1 MDTKWKRFKRSYF
14 TKTVCFLLAILVM
27 TLGVARFFDFAKK
40 VDQDDSL
47 YGWEYYDNILSQ
59 GNKFDLEASEPFKSA
74 YKSFI
79 AAAYRDALVYGDGS
93 KKAYEDY
100 QEKYAQFISSAVDVS
115 VETILKN
122 ITEES
127 GEGNYYHSFYYE
139 DYGLAT
145 LTKIEDTKHKQSG
158 DCFVYNDGSYYYG
171 SPDEYDYD
179 YHYYDDLYD
188 DDDIDFYDP
197 DVTVPYTTVVYG
209 GALPDSSSYETTR
222 MPVTSYNG
230 EYEIPES
237 VMKKA
242 SGSDGVVEI
251 TRAYKNGKEYSGYY
265 AIKVDRKAAEEKL
278 LREHYHGEIFEGFSD
293 YAQFTAAKKDNDD
306 ILSQYKNLHYAFYFG
321 DEHRFVSNVKKLS
334 ADSSKN
340 EVQKY
345 FTSYS
350 EDWGYIKDYEN
361 NKLTLFEE
369 AEEISKGNSTGTYR
383 ELVSTHFFETEIGD
397 AYGIFGKDLT
407 VYVVLD
413 PDLTAEDAIWDMPNQ
428 YYRVYEYVSDAFR
441 FVLIMLLLFILLTVY
456 LVCQTGRKGRDDEV
470 HLAFTDRIFT
480 SVRIA
485 INGGL
490 LFLCG
495 IGYVIVIE
503 EYFYDAHYAP
513 YLMKMCIYALTVAT
527 TAVLLDLILYIARLL
542 KARSFFRNFILGRI
556 ISGSISARR
565 KAKER
570 RKEKEE
576 RPKKEK
582 PVIYKDIFKDVLV
595 KLLLFIFAPNVFM
608 AFWLIFFAA
617 CEEWGL
623 FWLLLIPLY
632 TYDMAMLFFMGRY
645 AYYLKTVLKALNE
658 IRGGN
663 YDVWVETQ
671 GMPKAIMAYAEDVN
685 AIRNGFKIAVD
696 NAIKE
701 EKTKTELIT
710 NVSHDLKTPLTSIIT
725 YVDLLSRCDIS
736 DETAREYLEV
746 LGEKSLRL
754 KRLIEDLVEASK
766 ASTGNMNVSLVKLSL
781 NELIMQIAAEY
792 EDEFASKGLRLIMDG
807 TGLNLTVLCDSKMS
821 YRILDNLMNNIRKY
835 AMPNTR
841 VYLDIRKEEN
851 KAVVTLRNISENQL
865 NISAKE
871 LMERFVRGDSS
882 RSTEGNGLGLSIAE
896 NLAVLQGG
904 KLTVEISGDL
914 FTATVEFLIE

>member
-1 MDTKWKRFKRSYF
+1 MVTRWKKFKRSYF
-14 TKTVCFLLAILVM
+14 TKTVCFLLAMLVM
-27 TLGVARFFDFAKK
+27 MLGVARFFDFAKE
-40 VDQDDSL
+40 VERDDTL
-47 YGWEYYDNILSQ
+47 YGWTYYENILTQ
-59 GNKFDLEASEPFKSA
+59 GNKFDLESSVPFKQA

-79 AAAYRDALVYGDGS
+79 AAAYRDALVFGDGS
-93 KKAYEDY
+93 KKAYEAYEQKFDKLI
-100 QEKYAQFISSAVDVS
+100 ESAVDVS
-115 VETILKN
+115 AETMLKN

-127 GEGNYYHSFYYE
+127 GDRNYYNSFYYE
-139 DYGLAT
+139 DIGLIK
-145 LTKIEDTKHKQSG
+145 LTKIENTKHKQNG
-158 DCFVYNDGSYYYG
+158 DYFVYNDGSFYFG
-171 SPDEYDYD
+171 SPDEYVYDYD
-179 YHYYDDLYD
+179 EYYEDEYYDE
-188 DDDIDFYDP
+188 DIEIYDP
-197 DVTVPYTTVVYG
+197 EVTIPSTTMVSGNVPV
-209 GALPDSSSYETTR
+209 YETTR
-222 MPVTSYNG
+222 LPVTSYNG

-237 VMKKA
+237 VLKKA
-242 SGSDGVVEI
+242 LGSDGVVEI
-251 TRAYKNGKEYSGYY
+251 IKAYKNGTEYSGYY
-265 AIKVDRKAAEEKL
+265 AVTVNRKATEEKL
-278 LREHYHGEIFEGFSD
+278 LRERDTGQVLESFSD
-293 YAQFTAAKKDNDD
+293 YNQFSAAKKNNDD
-306 ILSQYKNLHYAFYFG
+306 ILSKFKNFRYAFYF
-321 DEHRFVSNVKKLS
+321 ENENRLVTNVRKLS
-334 ADSSKN
+334 SASTKN

-345 FTSYS
+345 FSDFS
-350 EDWGYIKDYEN
+350 DDWGYIKDYKN
-361 NKLTLFEE
+361 NELSFFEE
-369 AEEISKGNSTGTYR
+369 AERIEKESANGNYR
-383 ELVSTHFFETEIGD
+383 ELVSTNFFETSIGD
-397 AYGIFGKDLT
+397 AYGVFGKELT
-407 VYVVLD
+407 VFFALD
-413 PDLTAEDAIWDMPNQ
+413 PELSAEDVIWDMPNE
-428 YYRVYEYVSDAFR
+428 YYRVYENVTDAFW
-441 FVLIMLLLFILLTVY
+441 FVIIMAVIFILLTAF
-456 LVCQTGRKGRDDEV
+456 LVCQTGRKGSDNEV

-480 SVRIA
+480 SLRIA

-495 IGYVIVIE
+495 LGYVLVVE
-503 EYFYDAHYAP
+503 EYFYSANFAP
-513 YLMKMCIYALTVAT
+513 YLMKVCIYALTAAT
-527 TAVLLDLILYIARLL
+527 TAVLLDLILYIARLI
-542 KARSFFRNFILGRI
+542 KARCFLKNFILGRI

-565 KAKER
+565 KAKEK

-576 RPKKEK
+576 EPKKEK
-582 PVIYKDIFKDVLV
+582 PVIYKDIFKDVLT
-595 KLLLFIFAPNVFM
+595 KLLLFVFTPNVFV
-608 AFWLIFFAA
+608 AFWLIVLAGFEDWF
-617 CEEWGL
+617 G
-623 FWLLLIPLY
+623 FWVLLIPLY
-632 TYDMAMLFFMGRY
+632 IYDMVVLFFMGRY

-671 GMPKAIMAYAEDVN
+671 GMPKAILAYAEDVN

-766 ASTGNMNVSLVKLSL
+766 ASTGNMNVNLVKLSL
-781 NELIMQIAAEY
+781 NELVMQIAAEY

-807 TGLNLTVLCDSKMS
+807 TGLNLTVLCDSKIS

-841 VYLDIRKEEN
+841 VYLDIKKAEN
-851 KAVVTLRNISENQL
+851 KAVVTIRNISENQL

-904 KLTVEISGDL
+904 RLTVEISGDL

>member
-1 MDTKWKRFKRSYF
+1 MH
-14 TKTVCFLLAILVM
+14 
-27 TLGVARFFDFAKK
+27 
-40 VDQDDSL
+40 
-47 YGWEYYDNILSQ
+47 
-59 GNKFDLEASEPFKSA
+59 
-74 YKSFI
+74 
-79 AAAYRDALVYGDGS
+79 
-93 KKAYEDY
+93 
-100 QEKYAQFISSAVDVS
+100 SAV
-115 VETILKN
+115 
-122 ITEES
+122 
-127 GEGNYYHSFYYE
+127 
-139 DYGLAT
+139 
-145 LTKIEDTKHKQSG
+145 
-158 DCFVYNDGSYYYG
+158 
-171 SPDEYDYD
+171 
-179 YHYYDDLYD
+179 
-188 DDDIDFYDP
+188 
-197 DVTVPYTTVVYG
+197 VP
-209 GALPDSSSYETTR
+209 SYEVTR
-222 MPVTSYNG
+222 MPVTSVDAD
-230 EYEIPES
+230 YEIPEEIL
-237 VMKKA
+237 KKS

-251 TRAYKNGKEYSGYY
+251 IGAYKNGTEYSGYY
-265 AIKVDRKAAEEKL
+265 AVTVNREAAEKEL
-278 LREHYHGEIFEGFSD
+278 WDRYYQGNVFESFSD
-293 YAQFTAAKKDNDD
+293 YTQFTTGKKDNDD
-306 ILSQYKNLHYAFYFG
+306 ILSEFKNFKYAFYFEN
-321 DEHRFVSNVKKLS
+321 EHRLISNIKDLP

-345 FTSYS
+345 FSDYS
-350 EDWGYIKDYEN
+350 KGWGYVKDYKN
-361 NKLTLFEE
+361 NRLTLFDEADKISDESRNSYYEE
-369 AEEISKGNSTGTYR
+369 LLSTTI
-383 ELVSTHFFETEIGD
+383 FETEMGD

-413 PDLTAEDAIWDMPNQ
+413 PALTAEDAIWDMPNE
-428 YYRVYEYVSDAFR
+428 YYRVYEYVSDTFW
-441 FVLIMLLLFILLTVY
+441 FVLIMLVLFILLTVF
-456 LVCQTGRKGRDDEV
+456 LICQTGRKGGDDEV

-490 LFLCG
+490 LVLCVL
-495 IGYVIVIE
+495 GYIIVIE

-527 TAVLLDLILYIARLL
+527 TAILLDLILYLARII
-542 KARSFFRNFILGRI
+542 KARSFFRNFILVRI

-565 KAKER
+565 KAKEKR
-570 RKEKEE
+570 REKEE
-576 RPKKEK
+576 KPKKEK
-582 PVIYKDIFKDVLV
+582 PVIYKDIFKDVLT
-595 KLLLFIFAPNVFM
+595 KLLLFIFAPNVFV
-608 AFWLIFFAA
+608 AFWLITFAA
-617 CEEWGL
+617 WEEWGM

-632 TYDMAMLFFMGRY
+632 IYDMVMLFFMGRY
-645 AYYLKTVLKALNE
+645 AYYLKAVLKALNE

-671 GMPKAIMAYAEDVN
+671 GMPKTIMAYAEDVN

-736 DETAREYLEV
+736 DETAKEYLEV

-871 LMERFVRGDSS
+871 LMERFVRGDTS

-914 FTATVEFLIE
+914 FTATVEFLIEN